1 MAMKQIKLVA
11 ISQNAPEH
19 NYRLIS
25 ILAWASVVSICA
37 SVSLIAAAIFI
48 Q

>member
-1 MAMKQIKLVA
+1 MAMKQLKLVA

-25 ILAWASVVSICA
+25 ILAWSSVVSICA